1 MLQSESMIDP
11 PIRAESMSLFPT
23 FNSLG
28 EASAFAQS
36 KLPINHINEL
46 HGVLM
51 AYQNT
56 LINLLSKKENH
67 AS

>member
-1 MLQSESMIDP
+1 MPDHPANNP
-11 PIRAESMSLFPT
+11 PIRAVVMSLFPS
-23 FNSLG
+23 FNSL
-28 EASAFAQS
+28 EDAQSFAQS

>member
-1 MLQSESMIDP
+1 MPDSSPVNDP

-23 FNSLG
+23 FSSLE
-28 EASAFAQS
+28 EARAFAQS

-56 LINLLSKKENH
+56 LLSQIEKME
-67 AS
+67 